1 MNAPIRRA
9 GGKAKLATKIA
20 ALYFASP
27 LGAAITVA
35 LLVLKG
41 RL

>member
-1 MNAPIRRA
+1 MGFLIEFSLVC
-9 GGKAKLATKIA
+9 LAI
-20 ALYFASP
+20 
-27 LGAAITVA
+27 GAAITVA